1 MSDELDEVEEAIQ
14 RLAQTRQEDQLPS
27 GTVVAGRF
35 EVVRRLGMGAMGAVY
50 LAKQK
55 SMDRQVALKTLQ
67 THYLQ
72 NEHLLRRFYLEA
84 KAASKLDHPNIVK
97 IYDFGIDEDLKLPFI
112 AMEFLTGE
120 DMGDLI
126 QQQGPFSE
134 QEATSLL
141 AEVAKALV
149 EAHDKGIVHRDLKP
163 DNIHVRRLIDGDRQ
177 CKVLDFGIAKVVEGA
192 SESEANMTGTGMTI
206 GTPMYM
212 SPEQVCSRPVDFRAD
227 LYALGCILF
236 ELLSGHPPFGS
247 NEPDRMKVLLA
258 HINARIPDL
267 PDTLRDGK
275 APSRHLIYTLQSL
288 MAKTPDER
296 PGSTACIFSR
306 YARSLGSRLQT
317 TFTSVVSYGLVDALS
332 SGRRLG
338 FAR

>member
-1 MSDELDEVEEAIQ
+1 MSEEELDEVEAAIQ
-14 RLAQTRQEDQLPS
+14 RLAQTQQEELLPQ
-27 GTVVAGRF
+27 GTVVAKRF
-35 EVVRRLGMGAMGAVY
+35 EVIRRLGMGAMGAVY
-50 LAKQK
+50 LARQK
-55 SMDRQVALKTLQ
+55 SMDREVALKTLQ

-72 NEHLLRRFYLEA
+72 NEQLLRRFYLEA

-97 IYDFGIDEDLKLPFI
+97 IYDFGIDENLRLPFI
-112 AMEFLTGE
+112 AMEYLTGE

-126 QQQGPFSE
+126 DAHGPFSE
-134 QEATSLL
+134 KEATALL
-141 AEVAKALV
+141 SQVAKALV

-177 CKVLDFGIAKVVEGA
+177 CKVLDFGIAKVIDGA

-236 ELLSGHPPFGS
+236 ELLSGHTPFGGG
-247 NEPDRMKVLLA
+247 EQERMKVLLA
-258 HINARIPDL
+258 HVNQRVPDL
-267 PDTLRDGK
+267 PETLSDGA
-275 APSRHLIYTLQSL
+275 APSLHLLHTLQSL

-296 PGSTACIFSR
+296 PGST
-306 YARSLGSRLQT
+306 
-317 TFTSVVSYGLVDALS
+317 TSGGQGAHRAQP
-332 SGRRLG
+332 RRDL
-338 FAR
+338 